1 MKPAGLATVAGRR
14 RLFFINVWNVFVMS
28 DVKEVVE
35 ILRSTLQLGRRAD
48 AFTPDT
54 PLLGH
59 VPEVDSMAVV
69 AILTAIEDQYGIT
82 IDDDEMSA
90 EVFATVGSLSRF
102 VDAKLGR

>member
-1 MKPAGLATVAGRR
+1 MR
-14 RLFFINVWNVFVMS
+14 

-48 AFTPDT
+48 SFTAET
-54 PLLGH
+54 LLLGH

-90 EVFATVGSLSRF
+90 EVFTSVGSLSQF
-102 VDAKLGR
+102 VDSKLGR

>member
-1 MKPAGLATVAGRR
+1 M
-14 RLFFINVWNVFVMS
+14 N

-48 AFTPDT
+48 GFTAQT
-54 PLLGH
+54 ELLGH

-102 VDAKLGR
+102 LDNKLGR

>member
-1 MKPAGLATVAGRR
+1 MH
-14 RLFFINVWNVFVMS
+14 

-48 AFTPDT
+48 AFTAET
-54 PLLGH
+54 LLLGH

-90 EVFATVGSLSRF
+90 EVFATVGSLGRF
-102 VDAKLGR
+102 LDAKLGR

>member
-1 MKPAGLATVAGRR
+1 MR
-14 RLFFINVWNVFVMS
+14 

-48 AFTPDT
+48 SFTAET
-54 PLLGH
+54 LLLGH

-90 EVFATVGSLSRF
+90 EVFTSVGSLSQF
-102 VDAKLGR
+102 VDAKRGR

>member
-1 MKPAGLATVAGRR
+1 
-14 RLFFINVWNVFVMS
+14 MS
-28 DVKEVVE
+28 DVTEIVE
-35 ILRSTLQLGRRAD
+35 ILRSTLQLGPRAD
-48 AFTPDT
+48 AFTADT

-90 EVFATVGSLSRF
+90 EVFASVGSLGRF
-102 VDAKLGR
+102 LDAKLGR

>member
-1 MKPAGLATVAGRR
+1 MIGD
-14 RLFFINVWNVFVMS
+14 NSWNISGMN
-28 DVKEVVE
+28 DVKEVVD

-48 AFTPDT
+48 SFTADT

-69 AILTAIEDQYGIT
+69 AILTAIEDQYGIS

-90 EVFATVGSLSRF
+90 EVFATVGSLARF
-102 VDAKLGR
+102 VDAKRGG

>member
-1 MKPAGLATVAGRR
+1 
-14 RLFFINVWNVFVMS
+14 MS

>member
-1 MKPAGLATVAGRR
+1 MQ
-14 RLFFINVWNVFVMS
+14 
-28 DVKEVVE
+28 DVKEIVE

-48 AFTPDT
+48 NFKAET

-69 AILTAIEDQYGIT
+69 AILTAIEDQYGIS

-90 EVFATVGSLSRF
+90 EVFATVGSLSKF
-102 VDAKLGR
+102 VQAKLGQ